1 MSSTLNT
8 DNYTI
13 GGGEL
18 YFSATVAHENLEA
31 DVGNATLTFQTTAHN
46 LGNVMNVEISPE
58 VTYVDHYVSTKGK
71 RVIDKTAATTS
82 AINISF
88 TFDEMNKDNL
98 AKFFLGDLTA
108 SEISVLQN
116 EVIEGSAHLVVDTD
130 IGQDMTYIIPK
141 CYLRPDGSLALN
153 EEDWHS
159 ANMQLG
165 VLAYSSAD
173 GSNATWLTHTFGKI
187 DTANL

>member
-1 MSSTLNT
+1 MSNTLST

-13 GGGEL
+13 GGGAL
-18 YFSATVAHENLEA
+18 YFSATIAHANLEN
-31 DVGNATLTFQTTAHN
+31 VGAATPAFQTTAHN
-46 LGNVMNVEISPE
+46 LGNVINIEISPE

-71 RVIDKTAATTS
+71 RVIDKTSATTS

-88 TFDEMNKDNL
+88 SFDEMNADNL

-108 SEISVLQN
+108 SEISVLNN

-141 CYLRPDGSLALN
+141 CALRPDGSLTLN
-153 EEDWHS
+153 EEDWHTGGMNLM
-159 ANMQLG
+159 ALN
-165 VLAYSSAD
+165 YSSAD
-173 GSNATWLTHTFGKI
+173 GTNATWQTHSFGKI